1 MKLFQIKK
9 KILELFF
16 LRKIYFI
23 SNWLSID
30 KKLSKKFGWKTDIYK
45 PLMYKIWL
53 EQWNIK
59 KHRNILKKVN
69 QFIVSKKFR
78 LFNSEL

>member
-1 MKLFQIKK
+1 M
-9 KILELFF
+9 ELFF

-30 KKLSKKFGWKTDIYK
+30 NKLSKKFGWKTDIYK
-45 PLMYKIWL
+45 PSMYKIWL
-53 EQWNIK
+53 QQWNIK
-59 KHRNILKKVN
+59 KHRDILKKVN
-69 QFIVSKKFR
+69 EFIVSKKFR